1 MCVKVNTYYLDLQAG
16 TLTLM
21 VEFLEPSEPDKEED
35 DKEEE
40 RPDDLDEEPTPVPF
54 SEGQVLPEKQLKLE
68 EESHLVLILVLN
80 PSSPSFS
87 LNLAFQVS
95 LQFWICET
103 QSVPVFS
110 PLQASATCC
119 SSLEHLKGKAWSCK

>member
-1 MCVKVNTYYLDLQAG
+1 MCVKVNTYYLYWRAG

-40 RPDDLDEEPTPVPF
+40 RPDDLDEEATPVPF

-87 LNLAFQVS
+87 LNQLSKFRCNFGFVKPN
-95 LQFWICET
+95 
-103 QSVPVFS
+103 QSPFS
-110 PLQASATCC
+110 ALSKLLPLVV
-119 SSLEHLKGKAWSCK
+119 HHWSI